1 MKTIKYILSSILLIS
16 GIYACNDDWDS
27 HYSQEEQVVN
37 NVNITVVNK
46 SAVDY
51 LQSQPELSTMYQL
64 FSETG
69 VLDEM
74 IEKDLLFTILVV
86 NDDNALSRAV
96 VTDDRTF
103 WAKSHISDISLSPS
117 NLSDGQRVL
126 MWNGK

>member
-51 LQSQPELSTMYQL
+51 LQSQPELSSMYQL

-74 IEKDLLFTILVV
+74 VEKNLIQHSCFTDRKSTRL
-86 NDDNALSRAV
+86 NSSHRSLSRM
-96 VTDDRTF
+96 
-103 WAKSHISDISLSPS
+103 PS
-117 NLSDGQRVL
+117 SA
-126 MWNGK
+126 

>member
-1 MKTIKYILSSILLIS
+1 MNRHILMKTIKYILSSILLIS

-51 LQSQPELSTMYQL
+51 LQSQPELSSMYQL

-74 IEKDLLFTILVV
+74 VEKNLLFTILVTRMHYLV
-86 NDDNALSRAV
+86 QLLQMIELFWRNHTFRIFLFLRLICRMDNV
-96 VTDDRTF
+96 C
-103 WAKSHISDISLSPS
+103 
-117 NLSDGQRVL
+117 
-126 MWNGK
+126 

>member
-1 MKTIKYILSSILLIS
+1 MNRHILMKTIKYILSSILLIS

-51 LQSQPELSTMYQL
+51 LQSQPELSSMYQL

-74 IEKDLLFTILVV
+74 VEKNLLFTILVTRMHYLV
-86 NDDNALSRAV
+86 QLLQMIELFWLNHTFRIFLFLRLICRMDNV
-96 VTDDRTF
+96 C
-103 WAKSHISDISLSPS
+103 
-117 NLSDGQRVL
+117 
-126 MWNGK
+126 

>member
-37 NVNITVVNK
+37 NVNIEVVNK

-51 LQSQPELSTMYQL
+51 LQSQPELSSMYQL

-86 NDDNALSRAV
+86 SDENALSL
-96 VTDDRTF
+96 
-103 WAKSHISDISLSPS
+103 SLIHI
-117 NLSDGQRVL
+117 
-126 MWNGK
+126 

>member
-1 MKTIKYILSSILLIS
+1 MKTIKYIVSSILLIS

-27 HYSQEEQVVN
+27 QYSQEEQVVN

-51 LQSQPELSTMYQL
+51 LQSQPELSSMYQL

-74 IEKDLLFTILVV
+74 VEKNLLFTILVV
-86 NDDNALSRAV
+86 SDENALSV
-96 VTDDRTF
+96 QLLQMIELFWLNHTF
-103 WAKSHISDISLSPS
+103 RIFLFLRLICRMD
-117 NLSDGQRVL
+117 NVC
-126 MWNGK
+126 